1 MFMYQFFLQM
11 HLSLKFFSYF
21 THYQE
26 GKHPL
31 GGRSLVF
38 ENNHLFIDEW
48 AIYFKRIEKSC
59 TTDHLNERAD
69 TICSST
75 THTKSRRRQE
85 TLKQTWFRPKK
96 VSLKTKW
103 EITKKKKI
111 QIFLLIT
118 ELVSYKMR
126 FQFALYFPFDLMI
139 FSMTVLKKT
148 IAICKFSLAYRF
160 KLFFE
165 MKILFC

>member
-1 MFMYQFFLQM
+1 MANNIGQKLW
-11 HLSLKFFSYF
+11 LKDKIGCSFYVAPPRQLNTYNKHQGVHISVFPTNVQNVVIEILWF
-21 THYQE
+21 TCYQE
-26 GKHPL
+26 SKHPL

-85 TLKQTWFRPKK
+85 TLKQTWVRPKK

-103 EITKKKKI
+103 EITKKKK
-111 QIFLLIT
+111 
-118 ELVSYKMR
+118 YK
-126 FQFALYFPFDLMI
+126 YF
-139 FSMTVLKKT
+139 
-148 IAICKFSLAYRF
+148 C
-160 KLFFE
+160 
-165 MKILFC
+165 